1 MKKTNNNKS
10 LKRLLSIL
18 LALSMCASM
27 VCTTVFAEET
37 GGKPTEP
44 GIEADDQTNPGA
56 TPDGSGGSDTT
67 PDNPDDSVT
76 IPSFTDIKAEKVDD
90 VFGDVAKEAGGVSE
104 AIKGLEEFEKA
115 EADADEA
122 ANSLIEEVTG
132 AATGA
137 IDQGKEIV
145 DAANGVIDAAAGQ
158 ASAAAGQAEQAKNTA
173 ESETTSIEEK
183 EAAVIVANGAAA
195 DAEAAAA
202 EAESAW
208 QEATEAVRRAEQAVE
223 EAQNTYNSILEKHG
237 HAGYEAAV
245 AEQQRKLTDAQA
257 VLDATKGDL
266 EDKAAA
272 KTATAATA
280 KAAQDA
286 AKTAQDEYNT
296 AKGNAADITEKTLKD
311 AFEDNF
317 RTDLDNKVDAAQKAA
332 DALTAEDAPN
342 PDAAEKDWD
351 DAIDHWK
358 ELDKEKTE
366 AETEKN
372 KKDFEV
378 TRLTNQVKDAQTTVN
393 DRIQDIADNGTAT
406 ETQKNL
412 LGEVNGSLTTERD
425 LLKIEKGVKKGLE
438 DSRNELTGLRDDLN
452 ASVAATNGW
461 NNTNIVVGSMGTNK
475 DLNFGTHKASDIQK
489 AFDNPKGP
497 EFNAIYQAALGLYND
512 PALAK
517 NVPLR
522 KLRRY

>member
-1 MKKTNNNKS
+1 MFHESGSTGCLARCRTRRRRREDLFGVWQTIGNDGTAKLRDYGLDGNGGAMFAGLHANHGKS
-10 LKRLLSIL
+10 WDAKLIWGLNRHRFGPRLR
-18 LALSMCASM
+18 
-27 VCTTVFAEET
+27 
-37 GGKPTEP
+37 
-44 GIEADDQTNPGA
+44 
-56 TPDGSGGSDTT
+56 
-67 PDNPDDSVT
+67 
-76 IPSFTDIKAEKVDD
+76 
-90 VFGDVAKEAGGVSE
+90 
-104 AIKGLEEFEKA
+104 
-115 EADADEA
+115 
-122 ANSLIEEVTG
+122 
-132 AATGA
+132 
-137 IDQGKEIV
+137 
-145 DAANGVIDAAAGQ
+145 
-158 ASAAAGQAEQAKNTA
+158 
-173 ESETTSIEEK
+173 
-183 EAAVIVANGAAA
+183 
-195 DAEAAAA
+195 AA
-202 EAESAW
+202 EASEMFDGAR
-208 QEATEAVRRAEQAVE
+208 ARRTTPLYCDDMPARLPDTLHP
-223 EAQNTYNSILEKHG
+223 NL
-237 HAGYEAAV
+237 
-245 AEQQRKLTDAQA
+245 QRK
-257 VLDATKGDL
+257 
-266 EDKAAA
+266 EAAA

-461 NNTNIVVGSMGTNK
+461 NNTSIVVGSMGTNK